1 MLGAV
6 PALIASDGPLR
17 GQRFEVDDEVY
28 VGREGDGVTLDDP
41 ELSRRHAVLRA
52 SQELVTIEDLGSR
65 NGTFVNGK
73 RIDSVT
79 TIGHGDVV
87 KLGATSFDVDI
98 SPVDPGLTVVSPT
111 PRVQAPNE
119 PFGAYAAADVTSRR
133 RRKVASR
140 QLVPELV
147 SVVAVVTTAAALILY
162 FALR

>member
-1 MLGAV
+1 MLRPV
-6 PALIASDGPLR
+6 PALIASNGPLR
-17 GQRFEVDDEVY
+17 GQRFEVDADVY
-28 VGREGDGVTLDDP
+28 VGREGEGITLDDL
-41 ELSRRHAVLRA
+41 EVSRRHAVLRS
-52 SQELVTIEDLGSR
+52 SQETVTIEDLGSR
-65 NGTFVNGK
+65 NGTFVNGN

-98 SPVDPGLTVVSPT
+98 SPGDPGLTVVSTT
-111 PRVQAPNE
+111 PRVQAPAE

-140 QLVPELV
+140 QLAPELV
-147 SVVAVVTTAAALILY
+147 SVFAVVATAAALILY